1 MKKFILLFLS
11 SLFVT
16 IANLTPAIPGMS
28 IFFQNQPN
36 IEFLVKLTV
45 TLPALFIALTSPI
58 GGYLIDKF
66 GKRKTLLTS
75 CFFFGLLGF
84 SGFFMDNIYSIL
96 VSRALFGISMGF
108 IFTVV
113 TLLITE
119 YYSGKEREKVLGL
132 QGAAIGLGG
141 TIFISSAGYLADIS
155 WRLTF
160 ISYLPVFLI
169 IPLILRFIN
178 EPEKLEINTDR
189 IDNPTQKNNVLVI
202 IASFVSLFVFSVL
215 FFMIHTQIPFVMI
228 NVLGIEK
235 NSLIG
240 LLFII
245 FNIVAVITSFNYQ
258 RIKSWLSYKMIYVAI
273 FFFIGSGYILIG
285 IASDFLTISLGMM
298 LTGVSVGLIYPNTT
312 LWLVQASNIESRGKI
327 LGIMTAISY
336 LGQFMS
342 PILVEPFIGRL
353 SIQNIFL
360 CSIGLSGLLIVLFL
374 ISQLIEVKKE
384 KPSKLLHI

>member
-11 SLFVT
+11 TLFVT

-28 IFFQNQPN
+28 IFFQNKPN

-58 GGYLIDKF
+58 GGYIINKF
-66 GKRKTLLTS
+66 GKKRTLLTS

-108 IFTVV
+108 IYTVV

-119 YYSGKEREKVLGL
+119 YYSGKDREKVLGL

-169 IPLILRFIN
+169 IPLILRYIN
-178 EPEKLEINTDR
+178 EPEKLEIDTNR
-189 IDNPTQKNNVLVI
+189 IDNSTQKNNILVI
-202 IASFVSLFVFSVL
+202 IASFISLFVFSAL
-215 FFMIHTQIPFVMI
+215 FFMIHTQIPFVMV
-228 NVLGIEK
+228 NALALEK

-245 FNIVAVITSFNYQ
+245 FNIVAVITSLNYQ
-258 RIKSWLSYKMIYVAI
+258 RIKSHLSYKMIYVAI
-273 FFFIGSGYILIG
+273 FFFIGTGYLLIG
-285 IASDFLTISLGMM
+285 IATNFLIISLGMI

-312 LWLVQASNIESRGKI
+312 LCLVQASKVDSRGKI
-327 LGIMTAISY
+327 LGIMTAVSY

-342 PILVEPFIGRL
+342 PIMVEPFMGRL
-353 SIQNIFL
+353 SIQNVFL
-360 CSIGLSGLLIVLFL
+360 YSIGLSGLLIILFL
-374 ISQLIEVKKE
+374 VAQLIDIKKK
-384 KPSKLLHI
+384 KPLKLLHI